1 MTTAPGAHAP
11 RSPRP
16 GPRPGR
22 RHRAPQPR
30 LPMPILAKPNGPA
43 RPLSRKGIC
52 YAVRGGGE
60 SSSSR
65 WKDLE
70 AQPAAVR
77 AHAVIGAEDAKIRQ
91 RLSQEQGAGEVQR
104 VQRSDGLHGKRSLRA
119 LGDLPRQLENRPTS
133 PGLGEDVQH
142 GGTAHLVEQL
152 LGDGAPDYPSRLD
165 EGQARADDLG
175 RITDEPMSVFPAGL
189 LERPAEYAAAFGVE
203 GQRSARS
210 ASSRV

>member
-1 MTTAPGAHAP
+1 MG
-11 RSPRP
+11 
-16 GPRPGR
+16 
-22 RHRAPQPR
+22 
-30 LPMPILAKPNGPA
+30 GPA
-43 RPLSRKGIC
+43 K
-52 YAVRGGGE
+52 GGGE

-65 WKDLE
+65 WKRLE

-91 RLSQEQGAGEVQR
+91 CLSQEQGAGEVQR

-175 RITDEPMSVFPAGL
+175 RITEEPMSLVPAGL
-189 LERPAEYAAAFGVE
+189 LERPAEYGAAFGVE